1 MEAIERVLVC
11 GASPDSINNNAQLRN
26 YVGEGFREVLG
37 DAAVR
42 VCSLEVAEFCAEEF
56 SPQLI
61 VVFGSCMP
69 AVSVYHGLKNY
80 ALRTGACMA
89 FWLHDDPY
97 EFDFNYKI
105 LDIADVIFSNDRWS
119 VSHYQHPH
127 VYHVPLA
134 ASKADHYRAAQAQK
148 AREVFFCGVG
158 FPNRVGLLR
167 DCADIFGGAKVEVL
181 GAEWPTDLK
190 FARNQRIENSQLPDY
205 YASSLIT
212 LNMGRRFDLANR
224 RFNLDASTPG
234 PRTFEA
240 AMAGTVQCMF
250 VEGLEI
256 YDYFDPDA
264 GEILLFDSPME
275 LRRHIDMLRSDP
287 AAAASIASAAQ
298 RRALA
303 DHTYGRRAEHIL
315 ALVSNCAT
323 PA

>member
-11 GASPDSINNNAQLRN
+11 GASPDSINNNAQLRR
-26 YVGEGFREVLG
+26 YVGEGFMELLG
-37 DAAVR
+37 DALVR
-42 VCSLEVAEFCAEEF
+42 TCSLEVAEYVAKEF
-56 SPQLI
+56 APHLI

-69 AVSVYHGLKNY
+69 AVSVYHGLKNFC
-80 ALRTGACMA
+80 LRNDACLT

-105 LDIADVIFSNDRWS
+105 LDDADLIFSNDRWA

-134 ASKADHYRAAQAQK
+134 ASKSDHFRQLRAK
-148 AREVFFCGVG
+148 KDREVFFCGVG
-158 FPNRVGLLR
+158 FSNRVALLR
-167 DCADIFGGAKVEVL
+167 DCAASLAGVNVEIL
-181 GAEWPTDLK
+181 GAEWPSDLA
-190 FARNQRIENSQLPDY
+190 FARNERVENLALPGY
-205 YASSLIT
+205 YANSLIT
-212 LNMGRRFDLANR
+212 LNMGRRFNLANA

-256 YDYFDPDA
+256 YDYFDPDE

-275 LRRHIDMLRSDP
+275 LRRHIDMLRADP
-287 AAAASIASAAQ
+287 AAATRMAGAAQ
-298 RRALA
+298 QRVLRE
-303 DHTYGRRAEHIL
+303 HTYANRAAQIL
-315 ALVSNCAT
+315 EFVRNYLVSA
-323 PA
+323 